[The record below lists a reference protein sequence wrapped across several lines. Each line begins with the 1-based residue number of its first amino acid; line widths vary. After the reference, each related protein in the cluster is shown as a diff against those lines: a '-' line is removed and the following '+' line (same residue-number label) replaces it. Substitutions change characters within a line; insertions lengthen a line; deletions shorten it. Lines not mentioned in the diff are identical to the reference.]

1 MMKDYMLLSILL
13 CSIFNNLKL
22 GQEPALM
29 NNISFALETPSSGK
43 PWPVNTNTATASTPL
58 EALVPC
64 AKALWGFAI

>member
-1 MMKDYMLLSILL
+1 
-13 CSIFNNLKL
+13 
-22 GQEPALM
+22 M

-64 AKALWGFAI
+64 AKALRGFAMWQILTPASLSRAVL